1 MNGVFLETGR
11 LILRRLTETDFPALH
26 GVLSKES
33 VMYAWEHGFSE
44 EESFDFL
51 HRMMRRYETDGYAYF
66 AAIEKDGGAF
76 LGVIGLLTE
85 EIAGEACI
93 GVGYI
98 LQRSLL
104 GKRLRRRRRAGLS
117 ELCFFRSSRAPRYR
131 RHPSGKHC
139 FPPGSGAPWY
149 AGRGRIRQILLW
161 KAYAAHH
168 LCGISAGF
176 TRCKECGILT
186 AIDRSKGSA
195 HNDRDVVFQEK
206 SRRK

>member
-11 LILRRLTETDFPALH
+11 LILRRLTEADFPALH

-66 AAIEKDGGAF
+66 AAIEKGGGAF

-98 LQRSLL
+98 LDDRFW
-104 GKRLRRRRRAGLS
+104 GKGYAAEGAQACLNYAFSVLH
-117 ELCFFRSSRAPRYR
+117 APRVIADIRPENTASR
-131 RHPSGKHC
+131 RVAARLGMQEEGVFDKFYYGMHMPH
-139 FPPGSGAPWY
+139 
-149 AGRGRIRQILLW
+149 II
-161 KAYAAHH
+161 YAAYPPDSHD
-168 LCGISAGF
+168 A
-176 TRCKECGILT
+176 KDT
-186 AIDRSKGSA
+186 A
-195 HNDRDVVFQEK
+195 F
-206 SRRK
+206 